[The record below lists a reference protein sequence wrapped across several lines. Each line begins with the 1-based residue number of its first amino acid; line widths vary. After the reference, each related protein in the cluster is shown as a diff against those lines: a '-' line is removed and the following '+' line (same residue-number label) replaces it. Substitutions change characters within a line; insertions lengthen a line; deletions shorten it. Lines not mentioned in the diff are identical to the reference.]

1 MFGLT
6 KKIIYLFILVICLD
20 GISFCKNI
28 FEKYIKKVIYIEK
41 MVLCYSHFVRRLRQ
55 HYIKYFKVEKS
66 NKFSDKYLYPL
77 YLHRVPLKTKDNIF
91 EHKLID
97 EWLNKDKDV
106 MFLIEKINKEKDE
119 SKIID
124 LNDKLLSALI
134 ELNRIIKE
142 YLEAKK

>member
-1 MFGLT
+1 
-6 KKIIYLFILVICLD
+6 
-20 GISFCKNI
+20 
-28 FEKYIKKVIYIEK
+28 
-41 MVLCYSHFVRRLRQ
+41 
-55 HYIKYFKVEKS
+55 
-66 NKFSDKYLYPL
+66 
-77 YLHRVPLKTKDNIF
+77 LHRVPFKTKDNIF

-106 MFLIEKINKEKDE
+106 MFLIEKIKEEKDE

>member
-1 MFGLT
+1 M
-6 KKIIYLFILVICLD
+6 
-20 GISFCKNI
+20 
-28 FEKYIKKVIYIEK
+28 
-41 MVLCYSHFVRRLRQ
+41 
-55 HYIKYFKVEKS
+55 HYRKYFKVEKS
-66 NKFSDKYLYPL
+66 KKLSDKYLYTL
-77 YLHRVPLKTKDNIF
+77 YLHRVPFKTKDNIF

-106 MFLIEKINKEKDE
+106 MFLIEKIKEEKDE

>member
-1 MFGLT
+1 
-6 KKIIYLFILVICLD
+6 
-20 GISFCKNI
+20 
-28 FEKYIKKVIYIEK
+28 
-41 MVLCYSHFVRRLRQ
+41 
-55 HYIKYFKVEKS
+55 
-66 NKFSDKYLYPL
+66 
-77 YLHRVPLKTKDNIF
+77 
-91 EHKLID
+91 
-97 EWLNKDKDV
+97 

>member
-1 MFGLT
+1 
-6 KKIIYLFILVICLD
+6 
-20 GISFCKNI
+20 
-28 FEKYIKKVIYIEK
+28 
-41 MVLCYSHFVRRLRQ
+41 
-55 HYIKYFKVEKS
+55 
-66 NKFSDKYLYPL
+66 
-77 YLHRVPLKTKDNIF
+77 LHRVPLKTKDNIF

>member
-1 MFGLT
+1 
-6 KKIIYLFILVICLD
+6 
-20 GISFCKNI
+20 
-28 FEKYIKKVIYIEK
+28 
-41 MVLCYSHFVRRLRQ
+41 
-55 HYIKYFKVEKS
+55 
-66 NKFSDKYLYPL
+66 
-77 YLHRVPLKTKDNIF
+77 LHRVPLKTKDNIF

-119 SKIID
+119 SRIID